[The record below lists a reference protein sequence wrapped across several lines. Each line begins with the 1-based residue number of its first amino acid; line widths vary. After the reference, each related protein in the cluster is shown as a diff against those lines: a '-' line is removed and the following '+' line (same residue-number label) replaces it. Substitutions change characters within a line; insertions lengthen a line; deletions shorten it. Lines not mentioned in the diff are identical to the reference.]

1 MTHVT
6 PEEHS
11 LFSPLLILFLCLFYI
26 LIMLPIRLNKIYRKS
41 VAGHTWVEMTPEG
54 LVYDRAELKKEIA
67 WEEVAG
73 VAFIRIIVFYT
84 TKAAA
89 SSCL

>member
-26 LIMLPIRLNKIYRKS
+26 LIMLPIRLNKIYR
-41 VAGHTWVEMTPEG
+41 HTWVEMTPEG
-54 LVYDRAELKKEIA
+54 LVYDRAEQKKEIA
-67 WEEVAG
+67 
-73 VAFIRIIVFYT
+73 
-84 TKAAA
+84 
-89 SSCL
+89 

>member
-54 LVYDRAELKKEIA
+54 LVYDRAEQKKEIA

-73 VAFIRIIVFYT
+73 VALYRIIVFYT
-84 TKAAA
+84 TKAA